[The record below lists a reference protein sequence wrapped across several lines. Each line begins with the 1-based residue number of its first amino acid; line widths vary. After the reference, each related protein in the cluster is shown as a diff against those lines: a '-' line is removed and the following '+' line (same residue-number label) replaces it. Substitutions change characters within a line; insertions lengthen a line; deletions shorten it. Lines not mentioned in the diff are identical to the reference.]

1 MRWSTCAAVVVLGHS
16 GCGALTGA
24 VDVFLNPSDY
34 LPLATQH
41 SLRNILDRLLAV
53 VQACA
58 QKLVATFGSD
68 IAGSPGYRQALI
80 EAATVTNAALAAY
93 SIQQE
98 LRVDESADLQA
109 VYGVYLIESRE
120 VWTPQIGAA
129 TGAGLSVAPHDP
141 AGFLELGDAIVRSE
155 RIASLIR
162 SKA

>member
-1 MRWSTCAAVVVLGHS
+1 
-16 GCGALTGA
+16 
-24 VDVFLNPSDY
+24 
-34 LPLATQH
+34 
-41 SLRNILDRLLAV
+41 
-53 VQACA
+53 
-58 QKLVATFGSD
+58 
-68 IAGSPGYRQALI
+68 
-80 EAATVTNAALAAY
+80 VTNAALAAY

-162 SKA
+162 SKRSSCHAKCRDRPRTCTAGQRINR